1 MKTILAT
8 ILVVLFYSS
17 SFAAGNCLNY
27 LTQETWGTCVFYEDC
42 NVGDDGPV
50 WWIWCENMPDV
61 DDDGV
66 PDAYDNDTLWGFI
79 SGINKVGVPITIAI
93 VIDVVGTDEDGYY
106 AFGPLEEGDHVI
118 VPEPTDN
125 NTWFAPRFEIMAP

>member
-1 MKTILAT
+1 
-8 ILVVLFYSS
+8 
-17 SFAAGNCLNY
+17 
-27 LTQETWGTCVFYEDC
+27 
-42 NVGDDGPV
+42 
-50 WWIWCENMPDV
+50 MPDV
-61 DDDGV
+61 DDDGI